1 MNRKQNKGFTLVE
14 VLIAM
19 TILGIIVVPLLHAFV
34 TSANTNAKSK
44 RIMDATGL
52 AQNIMEELKAG
63 SLEDLAKQFN
73 GSVENPVITLGDEY
87 TTYEEES
94 QSYEGVAT
102 ERFSVNE
109 EGEFIGQPSKEYN
122 FLMRNVPMG
131 EGIYDALINLK
142 ASVSR
147 DLASVYSMNQSDCG
161 YYAQTENMDQRAAA
175 EFQIRNAAYVYE
187 AVAQKNTDE
196 FKKIMK
202 RTITISIE
210 EHTVDVTYTYEIP
223 RGYTAEDEC
232 TFQETTRIYHDLTGE
247 KRLKAVYLYY
257 YPLYS
262 SRGDV
267 EGIEIKNTKDLDV
280 DVYLVKM
287 DEEAAEAGLIR
298 TNPTLKAE
306 TTATG
311 SVVRVNSNDTF
322 MLLTDNIQVSANTNS
337 LANVEEVTSLY
348 DVTIEV
354 YRFQTDDSL
363 VFSEEY
369 LIDSYTGSFL
379 DDSEIIK

>member
-52 AQNIMEELKAG
+52 AQNIMEELKTG
-63 SLEDLAKQFN
+63 SLEDLARQFN
-73 GSVENPVITLGDEY
+73 GAEGEKVITLGDDL
-87 TTYEEES
+87 TTYVEES
-94 QSYEGVAT
+94 QTYNGT
-102 ERFSVNE
+102 ERVSVD
-109 EGEFIGQPSKEYN
+109 GEDFIGQPSGNYN
-122 FLMRNVPMG
+122 FLMQNIPVG
-131 EGIYDALINLK
+131 DSVYDAIIELK
-142 ASVSR
+142 ASVSK

-196 FKKIMK
+196 FKKMMK

-210 EHTVDVTYTYEIP
+210 EHMVDVTYAYEIP
-223 RGYTAEDEC
+223 RGYTADEDR

-247 KRLKAVYLYY
+247 QRLKAVYLYY

-262 SRGDV
+262 NRGDAESIV
-267 EGIEIKNTKDLDV
+267 INNEKDLDV
-280 DVYLVKM
+280 DVFLVKM
-287 DEEAAEAGLIR
+287 DEETESEGLLR
-298 TNPTLKAE
+298 ATPTLEAK
-306 TTATG
+306 TTGTG
-311 SVVRVNSNDTF
+311 SSVKVNSNDTF
-322 MLLTDNIQVSANTNS
+322 MLLTDNIQFTNNFS
-337 LANVEEVTSLY
+337 NKETVTSLY

-354 YRFQTDDSL
+354 YRFQSDSAL
-363 VFSEEY
+363 AFSEAD

-379 DDSEIIK
+379 DDSEIIR